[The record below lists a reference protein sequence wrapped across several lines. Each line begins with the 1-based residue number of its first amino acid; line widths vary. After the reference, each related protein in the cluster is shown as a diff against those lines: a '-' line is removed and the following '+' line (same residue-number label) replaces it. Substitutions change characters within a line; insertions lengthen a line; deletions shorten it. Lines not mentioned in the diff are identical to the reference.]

1 MKKVVIIDGQGGR
14 MGRALVEEIHKLCP
28 GQPLLALGANT
39 TATAAMMKAGAAMG
53 ATGENPV
60 LVACRDA
67 DLIIGPIGIVIADSL
82 LGEITPAMAA
92 AIGQSRAQK
101 ILIPVSGSSYCRHIL
116 VGTQNLS
123 LIHIFIATII
133 NVTSHPYGNADMFYI
148 TPYYATTQI
157 VYSQIAAKFGI
168 FAGNT
173 VYVLSIILGAWLLHL
188 VFQVERP

>member
-1 MKKVVIIDGQGGR
+1 M
-14 MGRALVEEIHKLCP
+14 
-28 GQPLLALGANT
+28 LLHRRLGAAFALGANT

-101 ILIPVSGSSYCRHIL
+101 ILIPVSGSSYCRHFHLSDGCPGSFPHIL
-116 VGTQNLS
+116 AADWHLFSGLFPDLS
-123 LIHIFIATII
+123 HAFNFLCFCHRSF
-133 NVTSHPYGNADMFYI
+133 SFP
-148 TPYYATTQI
+148 
-157 VYSQIAAKFGI
+157 
-168 FAGNT
+168 
-173 VYVLSIILGAWLLHL
+173 
-188 VFQVERP
+188 

>member
-1 MKKVVIIDGQGGR
+1 MCQGTFFFIILSYENPTKRKGVIHYEKSCHHRRSGR
-14 MGRALVEEIHKLCP
+14 THGARLVEEIQKLCP

-101 ILIPVSGSSYCRHIL
+101 ILIPVNGSSYCRHIL
-116 VGTQNLS
+116 VGTQNLPMNEY
-123 LIHIFIATII
+123 IHL
-133 NVTSHPYGNADMFYI
+133 
-148 TPYYATTQI
+148 
-157 VYSQIAAKFGI
+157 AAEEAAAYLNHI
-168 FAGNT
+168 
-173 VYVLSIILGAWLLHL
+173 
-188 VFQVERP
+188 

>member
-92 AIGQSRAQK
+92 AIGQSRAQR

-116 VGTQNLS
+116 VGTQNLPMNEY
-123 LIHIFIATII
+123 IHL
-133 NVTSHPYGNADMFYI
+133 
-148 TPYYATTQI
+148 
-157 VYSQIAAKFGI
+157 AAEEAAAYLNHI
-168 FAGNT
+168 
-173 VYVLSIILGAWLLHL
+173 
-188 VFQVERP
+188 

>member
-39 TATAAMMKAGAAMG
+39 TATAAMMKA
-53 ATGENPV
+53 GENPV

-116 VGTQNLS
+116 VGTQNLPMNEY
-123 LIHIFIATII
+123 IHL
-133 NVTSHPYGNADMFYI
+133 
-148 TPYYATTQI
+148 
-157 VYSQIAAKFGI
+157 AAEEAAAYLNHI
-168 FAGNT
+168 
-173 VYVLSIILGAWLLHL
+173 
-188 VFQVERP
+188 

>member
-1 MKKVVIIDGQGGR
+1 MCQGTFFFIILSYENPTKRKGVIHYEKSCHHRRSGR
-14 MGRALVEEIHKLCP
+14 TH
-28 GQPLLALGANT
+28 GARSRRRNPET
-39 TATAAMMKAGAAMG
+39 LSRT

-116 VGTQNLS
+116 VGTQNLPMNEY
-123 LIHIFIATII
+123 IHL
-133 NVTSHPYGNADMFYI
+133 
-148 TPYYATTQI
+148 
-157 VYSQIAAKFGI
+157 AAEEAAAYLNHI
-168 FAGNT
+168 
-173 VYVLSIILGAWLLHL
+173 
-188 VFQVERP
+188 

>member
-39 TATAAMMKAGAAMG
+39 TAMG

-116 VGTQNLS
+116 VGTQNLPMNEY
-123 LIHIFIATII
+123 IHLAAEEATAYLNHI
-133 NVTSHPYGNADMFYI
+133 
-148 TPYYATTQI
+148 
-157 VYSQIAAKFGI
+157 
-168 FAGNT
+168 
-173 VYVLSIILGAWLLHL
+173 
-188 VFQVERP
+188 

>member
-28 GQPLLALGANT
+28 EQPLLALGANT

-116 VGTQNLS
+116 VGTQNLPMNEYIHLAAEEAAAYLNIFKKCTKLNS
-123 LIHIFIATII
+123 HRSAPCIFSRLFILQNLHLQLIH
-133 NVTSHPYGNADMFYI
+133 PG
-148 TPYYATTQI
+148 
-157 VYSQIAAKFGI
+157 KF
-168 FAGNT
+168 
-173 VYVLSIILGAWLLHL
+173 HL
-188 VFQVERP
+188 RPHKI

>member
-116 VGTQNLS
+116 VGTQNLPMNEYIHLAAEEAAAYLFKKCTKLNSHRSAPCIFLPVS
-123 LIHIFIATII
+123 LSFKTCIF
-133 NVTSHPYGNADMFYI
+133 NSS
-148 TPYYATTQI
+148 TPENFI
-157 VYSQIAAKFGI
+157 SGRIK
-168 FAGNT
+168 
-173 VYVLSIILGAWLLHL
+173 SKK
-188 VFQVERP
+188 

>member
-82 LGEITPAMAA
+82 LGEIPPAMAA

-116 VGTQNLS
+116 VGTQNLPMNEYIHLAAEEAAAYLNHIKKMHEAELS
-123 LIHIFIATII
+123 SFRSVHFSPGLFILQNLHLQLIH
-133 NVTSHPYGNADMFYI
+133 PG
-148 TPYYATTQI
+148 
-157 VYSQIAAKFGI
+157 KF
-168 FAGNT
+168 
-173 VYVLSIILGAWLLHL
+173 HL
-188 VFQVERP
+188 RPHKI

>member
-60 LVACRDA
+60 LVACR
-67 DLIIGPIGIVIADSL
+67 GPIGIVIADSL

-116 VGTQNLS
+116 VGTQNLPMNEY
-123 LIHIFIATII
+123 IHL
-133 NVTSHPYGNADMFYI
+133 
-148 TPYYATTQI
+148 
-157 VYSQIAAKFGI
+157 AAEEAAAYLNHI
-168 FAGNT
+168 
-173 VYVLSIILGAWLLHL
+173 
-188 VFQVERP
+188 

>member
-1 MKKVVIIDGQGGR
+1 MKLVVIDGQSGR
-14 MGRALVEEIHKLCP
+14 TGALLVERVRAAGLPLE
-28 GQPLLALGANT
+28 LLAVGTNAI
-39 TATAAMMKAGAAMG
+39 ATAAMMKAGAQRG

-116 VGTQNLS
+116 VGTQNLPMNEY
-123 LIHIFIATII
+123 IHL
-133 NVTSHPYGNADMFYI
+133 
-148 TPYYATTQI
+148 
-157 VYSQIAAKFGI
+157 AAEEAAAYLNHI
-168 FAGNT
+168 
-173 VYVLSIILGAWLLHL
+173 
-188 VFQVERP
+188 

>member
-14 MGRALVEEIHKLCP
+14 MGRALVEEIQKLCP

-82 LGEITPAMAA
+82 LGEITPAMASS
-92 AIGQSRAQK
+92 IGSSHAHK
-101 ILIPVSGSSYCRHIL
+101 ILIPVNRCNHHVVGCKQLSSGDYIKEAVEYL
-116 VGTQNLS
+116 DT
-123 LIHIFIATII
+123 LITDGFR
-133 NVTSHPYGNADMFYI
+133 
-148 TPYYATTQI
+148 
-157 VYSQIAAKFGI
+157 AK
-168 FAGNT
+168 
-173 VYVLSIILGAWLLHL
+173 
-188 VFQVERP
+188 

>member
-1 MKKVVIIDGQGGR
+1 MKLVVIDGQSGR
-14 MGRALVEEIHKLCP
+14 TGALLVERVRTVGLPLE
-28 GQPLLALGANT
+28 LLAVGTNAI
-39 TATAAMMKAGAAMG
+39 ATAAMMKAGAQRG

-116 VGTQNLS
+116 VGTQNLPMNEY
-123 LIHIFIATII
+123 IHL
-133 NVTSHPYGNADMFYI
+133 
-148 TPYYATTQI
+148 
-157 VYSQIAAKFGI
+157 AAEEAAAYLNHI
-168 FAGNT
+168 
-173 VYVLSIILGAWLLHL
+173 
-188 VFQVERP
+188 